1 MKYKLFST
9 KNCPKCLLVRNA
21 LLDEK
26 TSFEVVDMGTPESQ
40 TELYSNGVFTMSAPV
55 LQVDDKFYTVND
67 MFDGEKFRGIK
78 GVIERAS

>member
-1 MKYKLFST
+1 M
-9 KNCPKCLLVRNA
+9 RA
-21 LLDEK
+21 GE
-26 TSFEVVDMGTPESQ
+26 SFEVVDMGTPESQ